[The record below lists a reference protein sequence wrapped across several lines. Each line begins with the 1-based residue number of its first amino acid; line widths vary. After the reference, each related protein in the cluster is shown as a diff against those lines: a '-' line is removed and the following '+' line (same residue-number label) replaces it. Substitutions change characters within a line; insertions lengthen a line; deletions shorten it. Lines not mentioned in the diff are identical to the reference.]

1 MGKYTE
7 DSRELLELVG
17 GKDNIAAVSH
27 CMTRMRFVL
36 GDPKKADV
44 KRIEAMKAVKGSF
57 TQAGQFQVIIGN
69 TVAEFYQDFMAVAGI
84 EGVSKDA
91 VKQAAQRNQNIL
103 QRAAAIAAE
112 IFAPLIPAI
121 ITGGLILGFRNCID
135 QLYLFENGTKTLV
148 ELSQFW
154 AGVDHFLWLIGEA
167 VFHVGIPVGICWSVV
182 RKMGGT
188 PILGIILG
196 LTLVS
201 GQLLNAYAVATTPT
215 DKIPHW
221 DFGYFTVDMIGYQAQ
236 VLPAI
241 LAALTL
247 VYLER
252 FFKRL
257 VPSVVQMIV
266 VPFCSLVLAV
276 CAAHFVLGP
285 IGWAVGSAISSV
297 VFSGITGSFREV
309 FAAIFGFIYAP
320 LVITGLHHMTNA
332 IDLQLIADYHGTMLW
347 PMIALSNIAQG
358 SAVLG
363 MMYLQQGNASAQEV
377 NVPAW
382 VSCYLGVTEPAIFG
396 VNLKY
401 FFPFICGMTGSAC
414 AAVLCVSTGTTANA
428 IGVGGIPGILSMQ
441 PQTMPTF
448 AMAMMVAIA
457 VPFILTVIVGKKKGI
472 DKQAQPEAAETVA
485 AEENVTVNA
494 MESEHDFTAFLDGEV
509 ISLKEVGDG
518 VFSEGIVGEGLAIR
532 PVSET
537 LCAPVSGKIMM
548 LMEDSRHAVG
558 MTLSNGV
565 EILLHVGIDT
575 VDMQGDGFSY
585 LVHTGDEVK
594 AGTPLLTFSREKI
607 RAAGHPD
614 VTICVITNKNG
625 VETFAFH
632 TGMTGKAGKT
642 VIASF

>member
-1 MGKYTE
+1 M
-7 DSRELLELVG
+7 D
-17 GKDNIAAVSH
+17 
-27 CMTRMRFVL
+27 
-36 GDPKKADV
+36 
-44 KRIEAMKAVKGSF
+44 
-57 TQAGQFQVIIGN
+57 QFL
-69 TVAEFYQDFMAVAGI
+69 
-84 EGVSKDA
+84 
-91 VKQAAQRNQNIL
+91 R
-103 QRAAAIAAE
+103 
-112 IFAPLIPAI
+112 
-121 ITGGLILGFRNCID
+121 
-135 QLYLFENGTKTLV
+135 
-148 ELSQFW
+148 
-154 AGVDHFLWLIGEA
+154 LIGEA
-167 VFHVGIPVGICWSVV
+167 VFHMGIPVGICWSVV
-182 RKMGGT
+182 GKMGGT

-201 GQLLNAYAVATTPT
+201 GQLLNAYAVATTPV
-215 DKIPHW
+215 DRIPHW

-241 LAALTL
+241 LAALKL

-257 VPSVVQMIV
+257 VPTVVQMIV

-285 IGWAVGSAISSV
+285 IGWAIGSLISGV
-297 VFSGITGSFREV
+297 VFSGITGPLREV
-309 FAAIFGFIYAP
+309 FAAIFGFVYAP

-358 SAVLG
+358 SAVLA
-363 MMYLQQGNASAQEV
+363 MIYLQRGNAAAQEV

-441 PQTMPTF
+441 PQFMPTF

-457 VPFILTVIVGKKKGI
+457 VPFILTVLVGKKKGI
-472 DKQAQPEAAETVA
+472 GRHAQPTVA
-485 AEENVTVNA
+485 AAAPTAAAEAPAAAAAADV
-494 MESEHDFTAFLDGEV
+494 MESEHAFTAFLDGAV
-509 ISLKEVGDG
+509 IPLKEVGDG
-518 VFSEGIVGEGLAIR
+518 VFSEGMVGEGLAIR

-537 LCAPVSGKIMM
+537 LCAPVSGKITM
-548 LMEDSRHAVG
+548 LMDDSRHAVG
-558 MTLSNGV
+558 MMLANGV
-565 EILLHVGIDT
+565 EVLLHVGIDT

-632 TGMTGKAGKT
+632 TGMTGKTGET